1 MAAKKDYA
9 RNRTITFS
17 IYNLA
22 VTFFPG
28 LQFQQTL
35 QEAKYQFQASNDVQ
49 MKY

>member
-1 MAAKKDYA
+1 MAANKDYA
-9 RNRTITFS
+9 RNRTISFF

-35 QEAKYQFQASNDVQ
+35 QEVKYQFQASNNVQ
-49 MKY
+49 MKH